1 MTFAVIRGRQVAGWL
16 VADEP
21 GALPAEPVDMV
32 SAILDVAALRERVE
46 EHLAGFLSDRLTQ
59 VPQSDLDRVLL
70 EPVVDLL
77 LRDGKRLRPAFCY
90 WAWRGAGG
98 PDCEAAVVAATS
110 LELLHGCALIHDDI
124 MDGSALRRRGLAVH
138 SELAARHVAR
148 GWRGLSDHF
157 GMAGAVVAGDLCL
170 VWADE
175 MLRASGLPP
184 ESLTRAGPVFDAMRA
199 ETIRGQFLDLITQA
213 EGALRVEDAIA
224 VAQAKTAASTT
235 VGPLRFGAT
244 LAGAGEALLA
254 GYSDYALP
262 LGIAFQL
269 RDDLLGA
276 FGDPGAT
283 GKPSGDDLRD
293 GKCTTLLAETRRRA
307 GAADARRID
316 ALLVEATDDAVVEL
330 RAMIEGSGART
341 FVEDEVRRL
350 GAAALTA
357 LERAPFVDESA
368 RSVLRGL
375 ALAVTTFAPPV
386 GATRSRRE
394 PGEQERH
401 SEERHRV

>member
-1 MTFAVIRGRQVAGWL
+1 VAS
-16 VADEP
+16 ES
-21 GALPAEPVDMV
+21 GALPADPVEV
-32 SAILDVAALRERVE
+32 VNAILDVEVLRERVE
-46 EHLAGFLSDRLTQ
+46 EHLAGFLSARLARA
-59 VPQSDLDRVLL
+59 PQSDLDRDLL

-90 WAWRGAGG
+90 WGWRGAGG
-98 PDCEAAVVAATS
+98 EDCEAVVVAATS
-110 LELLHGCALIHDDI
+110 LELLHGCALIHDDV
-124 MDGSALRRRGLAVH
+124 MDGSVLRRRGLAVH

-157 GMAGAVVAGDLCL
+157 GVAGAVVAGDLCL

-199 ETIRGQFLDLITQA
+199 ETIRGQFLDLVTQA
-213 EGALRVEDAIA
+213 EGAFRVEDAIA

-244 LAGAGEALLA
+244 LAGAGEGLLA
-254 GYSDYALP
+254 SYSDYALP

-269 RDDLLGA
+269 RDDLLGS

-293 GKCTTLLAETRRRA
+293 GKCTMLLAETRRRA

-341 FVEDEVRRL
+341 FVEDEVTRL

-357 LERAPFVDESA
+357 LERAPFVNDAA
-368 RSVLRGL
+368 RPVLRGL
-375 ALAVTTFAPPV
+375 ALAVTTFDPPA
-386 GATRSRRE
+386 GAAGSRRE
-394 PGEQERH
+394 PGEQ
-401 SEERHRV
+401 